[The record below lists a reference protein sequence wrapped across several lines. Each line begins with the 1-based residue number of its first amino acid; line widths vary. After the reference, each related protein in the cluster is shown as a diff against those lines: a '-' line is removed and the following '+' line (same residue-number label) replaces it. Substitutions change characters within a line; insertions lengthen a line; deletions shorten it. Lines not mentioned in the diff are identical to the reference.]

1 MSDAALRPVPA
12 HRRLRTRLLRRERLI
27 GTFLKT
33 PTGHA
38 AEMLGAL
45 GFDFVAIDQEHAPFD
60 RQSTDAA
67 LVAARGAD
75 TAALVR
81 VSHPEAILPA
91 LDGGAA
97 GVLVPHVSSAAMAR
111 EVVAM
116 CRYRGGRRG
125 FAATTRAGGYGTAS
139 MAEHIAASDA
149 ATAVI
154 AQIEDPEALDEIDA
168 IAAVPGID
176 CLFVG
181 RADLAAALEDEA
193 AVARAARR
201 IADAGARAGKP
212 VGLFVTGRAEADR
225 LAGLGATLFV
235 LNSDHGF
242 MRQAATAAA
251 AELRDLWGKG

>member
-1 MSDAALRPVPA
+1 MSDPASGAVPA
-12 HRRLRTRLLRRERLI
+12 HRRFRSRLLRRERLI

-33 PTGHA
+33 PSGHA
-38 AEMLGAL
+38 AEMFGAL
-45 GFDFVAIDQEHAPFD
+45 GFDFVTIDQEHAPFD

-81 VSHPEAILPA
+81 VSHLDAILPV

-97 GVLVPHVSSAAMAR
+97 GVLVPHVSSVAMAR
-111 EVVAM
+111 EVAAM

-149 ATAVI
+149 ATAVV

-176 CLFVG
+176 CLFIG
-181 RADLAAALEDEA
+181 RADLAAALDDEVAVASA
-193 AVARAARR
+193 AQRIARAA
-201 IADAGARAGKP
+201 AGVGKP
-212 VGLFVTGRAEADR
+212 VGLFVASRAEASR
-225 LAGLGATLFV
+225 LAGLDATLFV
-235 LNSDHGF
+235 LSSDHGF
-242 MRQAATAAA
+242 MRQAAAAAA
-251 AELRDLWGKG
+251 AELRTL